1 VGFGRRTLS
10 LLVVLGVLGIPALLL
25 RAFCAG
31 HSCDVEASATS
42 EVPFCSLP
50 QALRSRVDAGWREG
64 RGPEVLAIAH
74 DDFIIAGGSDYGQS
88 RLRPQWPSG
97 NLDAA
102 RVPIVFS
109 GDGIGTSSIPPGTTL
124 DRIAPT
130 LAEVIEFE
138 RPFPEVR
145 SGRPIPGVAAGEAPR
160 LVLQVILKGVGSDDL
175 EDDPNAWPYLE
186 EMMSS
191 GAATMDGD
199 TGSLPLD
206 PAAIVSTVGT
216 GGLPRQHGI
225 TGSLVRNDGGELVRA
240 FSERADSPIIATLSD
255 DLDESQNQQPIIG
268 LVGTSAGD
276 RGAIGGEWY
285 GRGDKDEVV
294 IDPRDPEGA
303 ALEMLTHG
311 FADDE
316 FADVLAIALNGEIGR
331 IDKALKRIVNA
342 AVRVSEG
349 SVAIA
354 VVGTGSDATGD
365 LDGAAIASDVDAG
378 AGEPLVEAA
387 VPGGLFVDQK
397 MLAELELSEDV
408 VIDEM
413 ARLTGPE
420 GRLFADVFPA
430 IAVSFA
436 RYC

>member
-1 VGFGRRTLS
+1 MR
-10 LLVVLGVLGIPALLL
+10 AL
-25 RAFCAG
+25 CAG
-31 HSCDVEASATS
+31 HSCDEEASATS

-74 DDFIIAGGSDYGQS
+74 DDFVISGGSGYEGS
-88 RLRPQWPSG
+88 SLRPQWPSG

-109 GDGIGTSSIPPGTTL
+109 GNGIGASSIPAGTTL

-130 LAEVIEFE
+130 LAEVISFE
-138 RPFPEVR
+138 RPFPAVR
-145 SGRPIPGVAAGEAPR
+145 SGEPLEGVASGEVPR

-175 EDDPNAWPYLE
+175 EDGQSAWPYLE

-225 TGSLVRNDGGELVRA
+225 TGSLVRNDAGELVRA
-240 FSERADSPIIATLSD
+240 FSEKADSPIIATLSD
-255 DLDESQNQQPIIG
+255 DLDESLDQQPIIG
-268 LVGTSAGD
+268 LVGTSASD

-285 GRGDKDEVV
+285 GSGDRDEVV
-294 IDPRDPEGA
+294 IDSRDPEGA
-303 ALEMLTHG
+303 ALKMLTHG
-311 FADDE
+311 FADDDV
-316 FADVLAIALNGEIGR
+316 ADVLAISLDGEIGR
-331 IDKALKRIVNA
+331 MDRALRRIVNA
-342 AVRVSEG
+342 AVRVSDG
-349 SVAIA
+349 SLAIA
-354 VVGTGSDATGD
+354 VVGTGSETTGD

-378 AGEPLVEAA
+378 TGEPLVEAA
-387 VPGGLFVDQK
+387 VPGGLFVDQE
-397 MLAELELSEDV
+397 MLAELEVSEDV

-413 ARLTGPE
+413 TRLTGPG
-420 GRLFADVFPA
+420 GRVFADVFPA

-436 RYC
+436 SYC